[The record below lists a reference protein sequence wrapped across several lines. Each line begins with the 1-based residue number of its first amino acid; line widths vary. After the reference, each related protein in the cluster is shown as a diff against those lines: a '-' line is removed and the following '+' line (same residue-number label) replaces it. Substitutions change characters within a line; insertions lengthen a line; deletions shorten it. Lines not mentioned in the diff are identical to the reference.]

1 MLQQNLRIFALSLV
15 IILVFILLK
24 NGQIFDLGFI
34 FRKTMVPQRAINS
47 LLKEPDDLSA
57 EYQILLAKQASL
69 QSLYQE
75 NQELR
80 QLLDFKAAK
89 KYDLV
94 VANILSRDPVNL
106 NLLIIDVGSNRGIK
120 IGQAVVVNQG
130 IMVGKVI
137 EVSPDSS
144 KVRLL
149 TDGFSKLTVTLDKQ
163 SEVIGLLTGSLGLGM
178 NLSYIPQ
185 AQEVKKDDL
194 LVTANL
200 DSNIPAGLVVGKV
213 EEIKFSAEELFK
225 QASVAP
231 LLDFN
236 TLSLVAVVINI

>member
-1 MLQQNLRIFALSLV
+1 MLQQNLRIFALALV
-15 IILVFILLK
+15 IILLFILLK
-24 NGQIFDLGFI
+24 NGQIFDLGFV
-34 FRKTMVPQRAINS
+34 FRKTLVPQRALNS
-47 LLKEPDDLSA
+47 PLKEPDNLST

-69 QSLYQE
+69 QTLYQE

-89 KYDLV
+89 KYNLV
-94 VANILSRDPVNL
+94 LANILSRDPVNL
-106 NLLIIDVGSNRGIK
+106 NLLIIDAGANQGIK

-137 EVSPDSS
+137 EVSTDSA

-149 TDGFSKLTVTLDKQ
+149 TDGFSKLTVSLDQ
-163 SEVIGLLTGSLGLGM
+163 QTNVIGLLTGSLGLSM

-185 AQEVKKDDL
+185 AQEVKKNDL

-200 DSNIPAGLVVGKV
+200 DSNIPPGLVIGKV
-213 EEIKFSAEELFK
+213 EEVKFSAEELFK
-225 QASVAP
+225 QAAVAP

-236 TLSLVAVVINI
+236 TLSIVAVVTSL